1 LAILSSHA
9 EYRRAGGNQQ
19 YALGVP
25 QPESPGNKDIAMTVP
40 GMVQKLNAQMN
51 LEFCASNFYL
61 RLSEWCSEHK
71 LTGTAAFLRSQA
83 QSNVTHMMR
92 VFEFMKKAGAYPVV
106 KESTSCEACCVTLED
121 LFIKTLEEHQQRANT
136 LCALTREAKTLQDDS
151 TLRFLN
157 TLEKE
162 QQQDGVLLQTILDEV
177 RSAHKAGL
185 CMYQTDQHLR
195 NVVNQQLH

>member
-1 LAILSSHA
+1 VRGES
-9 EYRRAGGNQQ
+9 QQ
-19 YALGVP
+19 V
-25 QPESPGNKDIAMTVP
+25 SPGNKDIAMTVP

-61 RLSEWCSEHK
+61 RLSEWCSDNK

-92 VFEFMKKAGAYPVV
+92 VFDFMKKAGAYPVV
-106 KESTSCEACCVTLED
+106 KESKSCEEHCATLEE
-121 LFIKTLEEHQQRANT
+121 LFIKTLEEHQQRTRT
-136 LCALTREAKTLQDDS
+136 LCALTREAKTLQDDN

-162 QQQDGVLLQTILDEV
+162 QQQDGVLLQTILEEV
-177 RSAHKAGL
+177 RNAHKAGL

-195 NVVNQQLH
+195 NVVNHQLH

>member
-1 LAILSSHA
+1 
-9 EYRRAGGNQQ
+9 
-19 YALGVP
+19 
-25 QPESPGNKDIAMTVP
+25 MTVP

-61 RLSEWCSEHK
+61 RLSEWCSEQK
-71 LTGTAAFLRSQA
+71 LTGTANFLRSQA

-92 VFEFMKKAGAYPVV
+92 MFEFMKKSGAYPVV
-106 KESTSCEACCVTLED
+106 KESKPCGDNRCSTLED
-121 LFIKTLEEHQQRANT
+121 LFLKTLEEHHQRTQT
-136 LCALTREAKTLQDDS
+136 LCALTLEARTLQDDS

-162 QQQDGVLLQTILDEV
+162 QEQDGVLLQTILDEV

-185 CMYQTDQHLR
+185 CMEQTDKHLTT
-195 NVVNQQLH
+195 VVNHQQH